1 MNDEQK
7 IQDSV
12 PTTEGQTKHETSY
25 RHVLKYIGV
34 LGGVHGLKTL
44 VMLVR
49 NKLASVLLHKDGV
62 GISAVYGNISELLYN
77 ATNMGFS
84 FSALRNLS
92 ELFENGT
99 KEEQTQMVRV
109 IRTWALLTAII
120 SSLLCLGLSSVFC
133 HWYFD
138 GDTSYVPSIC
148 LLAAFVF
155 TMPLEAV
162 ECSIVKGM
170 RRLKSLAMIES
181 TVVIGTFLTTIP
193 LYYLL
198 GINGI
203 VLALVFSGLLTLGVH
218 FLVTLK
224 MFPLRVNPF
233 DTNVLRQGLPMLRLG
248 IPYVLAGVAGALS
261 VSFVYGVLEDVDEIG
276 LFKQGYLVL
285 TVSSG
290 VVFTAMDSDY
300 FPRLSSSNHDVKRM
314 NDMANQQIHA
324 NVLLITPILILMALL
339 MPHIIRFISSN
350 DFIPVAPMV
359 VFGVFHLLFQA
370 VSRPI
375 SYYPLAKGNSLMF
388 LLMELLYDAA
398 YIGLVYV
405 GYQWGSEMH
414 WYFDEVDSGGLI
426 GTGVALSLAN
436 LFELLV
442 VSVVYAKFFG
452 FRYERKTLM
461 LAFGEFLC
469 LIAVVP
475 FCLRGGIQLLKY
487 GIGIT
492 ALCVSLFMA
501 WRFLSR
507 ESNMFKKVAHK
518 ILHHSG
524 GDCC

>member
-34 LGGVHGLKTL
+34 LGGVSGLKSL
-44 VMLVR
+44 VKFVR
-49 NKLASVLLHKDGV
+49 NKITTLILGTGGM
-62 GISAVYGNISELLYN
+62 GISAKYQNIAELLYC
-77 ATNMGFS
+77 ATNLGFS
-84 FSALRNLS
+84 FNATRNLS

-99 KEEQTQMVRV
+99 RDEQEQLVCV
-109 IRTWALLTAII
+109 IRTWALLTGFLAA
-120 SSLLCLGLSSVFC
+120 LLCLTLASVFC
-133 HWYFD
+133 NWEFA
-138 GDTSYVPSIC
+138 GDMSYVWPISV
-148 LLAAFVF
+148 LSFFVF
-155 TMPLEAV
+155 IKPLEEV

-170 RRLKSLAMIES
+170 RRLKSLAMIE
-181 TVVIGTFLTTIP
+181 TATVIGTFLISIP
-193 LYYLL
+193 LYYFLGFKGIVFALVTSGAFSL
-198 GINGI
+198 GI
-203 VLALVFSGLLTLGVH
+203 H
-218 FLVTLK
+218 FFVTLR
-224 MFPLRVNPF
+224 MFAYRVNPL
-233 DTNVLRQGLPMLRLG
+233 DINLLRKGIPMIKLG
-248 IPYVLAGVAGALS
+248 VPYVLAGVAGAFS
-261 VSFVYGVLEDVDEIG
+261 VSLVYEVLGNNENVG
-276 LFKQGYLVL
+276 LFKIGCTVL
-285 TVSSG
+285 LESSY
-290 VVFTAMDSDY
+290 VVFAAMESDY
-300 FPRLSSSNHDVKRM
+300 FPRLSSACHEVKRM
-314 NDMANQQIHA
+314 NEMANQQIHA
-324 NVLLITPILILMALL
+324 NILFITPLLIIMALL

-350 DFIPVAPMV
+350 DFISVAPMV

-375 SYYPLAKGNSLMF
+375 AFYPLAKGNSLMF
-388 LLMELLYDAA
+388 LVIEIIYDAA

-405 GYQWGSEMH
+405 CYQFGDNMH